1 MRVNCIFGAS
11 AHSRAT
17 MECQKQREFDCL
29 PTSSGR
35 KCSWSF
41 SVFAAFADPV
51 SSLHI
56 YLASLERQS
65 FLVCDGI
72 QTLALVMRWS
82 FSVFA
87 VPALRLHIY
96 LASMERQS
104 FLVCDGIQ
112 TLDML
117 SIGLGSKKDLFSSSR
132 PISDSCASSLSIFTV
147 CARQQPPNALVIFCI
162 CCPCVAPSYLF
173 S

>member
-1 MRVNCIFGAS
+1 MVYHREHTVPRGWRQNSSFSSLSHKSFAFTKISVEGKLLRVNCIFGAY
-11 AHSRAT
+11 AHSRGYNG
-17 MECQKQREFDCL
+17 CQKQREFDCL

-35 KCSWSF
+35 MRSWSF
-41 SVFAAFADPV
+41 SVFAAFAVPV

-82 FSVFA
+82 F
-87 VPALRLHIY
+87 
-96 LASMERQS
+96 
-104 FLVCDGIQ
+104 
-112 TLDML
+112 
-117 SIGLGSKKDLFSSSR
+117 
-132 PISDSCASSLSIFTV
+132 
-147 CARQQPPNALVIFCI
+147 FCI
-162 CCPCVAPSYLF
+162 CCSCVAPSYLF

>member
-1 MRVNCIFGAS
+1 
-11 AHSRAT
+11 

-35 KCSWSF
+35 MRSWSF
-41 SVFAAFADPV
+41 SVFAAFAVPV

-87 VPALRLHIY
+87 VPASRLHIY
-96 LASMERQS
+96 LASMGRQS

-117 SIGLGSKKDLFSSSR
+117 SIGLG
-132 PISDSCASSLSIFTV
+132 
-147 CARQQPPNALVIFCI
+147 
-162 CCPCVAPSYLF
+162 
-173 S
+173 

>member
-1 MRVNCIFGAS
+1 MNLSPFTKDFRGGELLRVNSIFGAS

-35 KCSWSF
+35 MRSWSF
-41 SVFAAFADPV
+41 SVFAAFAVPV

-72 QTLALVMRWS
+72 QTL
-82 FSVFA
+82 
-87 VPALRLHIY
+87 
-96 LASMERQS
+96 
-104 FLVCDGIQ
+104 
-112 TLDML
+112 DML
-117 SIGLGSKKDLFSSSR
+117 SLGLGSKKDRFSSSR
-132 PISDSCASSLSIFTV
+132 PISDSCASSLIIFTV
-147 CARQQPPNALVIFCI
+147 HARKQPPNALV
-162 CCPCVAPSYLF
+162 V
-173 S
+173 